1 MTQTALHTFW
11 KYEHGVIATPQQ
23 RSLDEDCM
31 YLLHDKYCM
40 RKGKDTEDPLAG
52 RCSWTEFAPDMVR
65 TFQTVAERVT
75 LQPVQVH
82 ARVNVYTEYAEFAG
96 SEGSLRHL
104 QASRPA

>member
-1 MTQTALHTFW
+1 MTQTALHTFR

-40 RKGKDTEDPLAG
+40 RKGKDMEDPLAG
-52 RCSWTEFAPDMVR
+52 RCSWTEFAPNMVR
-65 TFQTVAERVT
+65 TFQTAAERVT

-82 ARVNVYTEYAEFAG
+82 ARVNVYAEFAG
-96 SEGSLRHL
+96 SEGSLRNL